1 MSRRRVI
8 CGFDLGGTKL
18 LGLVVDQGGAEPLAV
33 EKVPTPAT
41 IDDLL
46 DAVVEMAGRLV
57 DAAGS
62 DAELVAVGMGA
73 PGLVDRVGVLRYG
86 PNLPGIVDAPL
97 AEALSERLGVPT
109 VIDNDA
115 TCAAWGEHERGASK
129 GMNHSVLVTLGT
141 GIGGG
146 ITVKGEL
153 LRGARGFAG
162 ELGHMVVDPNGPPC
176 PCGRRGCW
184 ERYGSGSGLGRMA
197 REAAEA
203 GLASQIVQLAGGD
216 PAQVTGEHVTQAARD
231 GDAEAL
237 AVLDQFAWW
246 VALGIANLVNLLDS
260 DIVVIGGGLVEA
272 EDLLLDRVRDAFE
285 NQIMGHDHRDSVPI
299 VAAQLGARAGAWGAA
314 LLAEARALG

>member
-1 MSRRRVI
+1 MSVRRVI

-33 EKVPTPAT
+33 EQVPTPAT
-41 IDDLL
+41 VDDLL

-57 DAAGS
+57 DAAGG

-73 PGLVDRVGVLRYG
+73 PGLVDRVGALRYG

-97 AEALSERLGVPT
+97 AEALTGRLGVPT
-109 VIDNDA
+109 AVDNDA

-146 ITVKGEL
+146 VTVKGEL
-153 LRGARGFAG
+153 LRGAHGFAG

-184 ERYGSGSGLGRMA
+184 ERYGSGSGLGRLA
-197 REAAEA
+197 REAADA
-203 GLASQIVQLAGGD
+203 GSASQIVRLAGGD
-216 PAQVTGEHVTQAARD
+216 PAQVKGEHVTQAASA
-231 GDAEAL
+231 GDAEAA

-246 VALGIANLVNLLDS
+246 VSLGIANLVNLLDS

-272 EDLLLDRVRDAFE
+272 EDLLLDRVRAAFE
-285 NQIMGHDHRDSVPI
+285 NQIMGHDHRDPVPI
-299 VAAQLGARAGAWGAA
+299 VAAQLGSRAGAWGAA
-314 LLAEARALG
+314 LLAEARALA